1 MYLKDSKIIIIKIG
15 TSLLIDEN
23 KKIRKIWL
31 SEFAKDIREL
41 IKKDKK
47 VITITSSIGGEG
59 KTFTAMNLAA
69 IFALSGHKTILIG
82 GDLRKPKIHEDFN
95 LKDDAGLSSYLINKS
110 SLQDVITKTE
120 IESLEVIGSGPTPP
134 NPAELLDS
142 PKMQELITELNKTYD
157 YVIIDTPPIGLVTD
171 GVILMQHADINLY
184 VVRHRYSKAK
194 SLSIINNLYE
204 QEQIKNVHVI
214 INDFK
219 YSSSGYGYGYGYG
232 YGTSGYGYYE
242 EE

>member
-1 MYLKDSKIIIIKIG
+1 
-15 TSLLIDEN
+15 
-23 KKIRKIWL
+23 
-31 SEFAKDIREL
+31 
-41 IKKDKK
+41 
-47 VITITSSIGGEG
+47 
-59 KTFTAMNLAA
+59 
-69 IFALSGHKTILIG
+69 
-82 GDLRKPKIHEDFN
+82 
-95 LKDDAGLSSYLINKS
+95 
-110 SLQDVITKTE
+110 
-120 IESLEVIGSGPTPP
+120 ESLEVIGSGPTPP

-171 GVILMQHADINLY
+171 GVILMQQADINLY
-184 VVRHRYSKAK
+184 VVRHAYSKAK

>member
-1 MYLKDSKIIIIKIG
+1 
-15 TSLLIDEN
+15 
-23 KKIRKIWL
+23 
-31 SEFAKDIREL
+31 
-41 IKKDKK
+41 
-47 VITITSSIGGEG
+47 
-59 KTFTAMNLAA
+59 
-69 IFALSGHKTILIG
+69 
-82 GDLRKPKIHEDFN
+82 
-95 LKDDAGLSSYLINKS
+95 
-110 SLQDVITKTE
+110 
-120 IESLEVIGSGPTPP
+120 
-134 NPAELLDS
+134 
-142 PKMQELITELNKTYD
+142 MQELITELNKTYD

-184 VVRHRYSKAK
+184 VVRHGYSKAK
-194 SLSIINNLYE
+194 SLSIVNNLYE